1 MTTGQAEGLR
11 QRRAISLATARQAIA
26 DHDGGG
32 PRRRIEDSGRDIIS
46 MSVEKPGF
54 AITRPVPEDPC
65 PNRHRHGMLTSR
77 SPGPAHGHT
86 ICNAAATVPA
96 GL

>member
-1 MTTGQAEGLR
+1 MTTGQAEGFR
-11 QRRAISLATARQAIA
+11 QRRAISLPTARQAIA

-54 AITRPVPEDPC
+54 AITPGYRELPTQVVVKGDGTKE
-65 PNRHRHGMLTSR
+65 RFQRIHGPTDTGM
-77 SPGPAHGHT
+77 A
-86 ICNAAATVPA
+86 C
-96 GL
+96 